1 VVGGPGSGKTTLA
14 ARLGR
19 RLGVV
24 AHDLDDVALSE
35 GADAD
40 FRPIRGIAS
49 RRSDVLQL
57 SEAATWVTE
66 GTYLWWTEPL
76 FRRADKIIWLD
87 VSWGIA
93 ARQIVTRHASWYLRD
108 IRATGELSTRLS
120 AIRHP
125 HIKHLVAFLRW
136 SAHYYALPEY
146 ASVHS
151 TNPDDMRALT
161 RAATRTFLE
170 PYASKVTRLS
180 GSELGTAVEGLA
192 ESERTIRDG
201 AQVRADT
208 AGRGIAG

>member
-1 VVGGPGSGKTTLA
+1 LITTAGPIRRIHVVGGPGSGKTTLA

-93 ARQIVTRHASWYLRD
+93 ASLFLGGPLTTTLFRNTQASTAQIQTTCAR
-108 IRATGELSTRLS
+108 
-120 AIRHP
+120 
-125 HIKHLVAFLRW
+125 
-136 SAHYYALPEY
+136 
-146 ASVHS
+146 
-151 TNPDDMRALT
+151 
-161 RAATRTFLE
+161 
-170 PYASKVTRLS
+170 
-180 GSELGTAVEGLA
+180 
-192 ESERTIRDG
+192 
-201 AQVRADT
+201 
-208 AGRGIAG
+208 